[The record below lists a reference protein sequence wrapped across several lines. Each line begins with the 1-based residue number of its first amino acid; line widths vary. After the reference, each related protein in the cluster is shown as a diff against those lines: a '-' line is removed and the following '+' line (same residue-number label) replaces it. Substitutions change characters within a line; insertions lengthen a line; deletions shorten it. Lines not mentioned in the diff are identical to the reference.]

1 MIYGENSQSIR
12 YIMGGLADQ
21 VQWMKLI
28 RNDDKAYSKLI
39 DYLVP
44 KWGPENPLF
53 PNDVEIE
60 TVAFYAG
67 ELNEKPAT
75 VNKWFRQI
83 YNDIFDLNEKHPE
96 LFATPE
102 EHLCSFIYNSKH
114 DKSGFWFNL
123 GVRSV
128 PRVGDCFSFYF
139 ARAVTDTYDFVV
151 KDVTHRSQN
160 GRMEIEIELA
170 DRYYGA
176 NSYRNLLIE
185 KARFLRLISI
195 EDLYDSD
202 YHLNDKLL
210 KIFKSDRFS
219 MI

>member
-1 MIYGENSQSIR
+1 
-12 YIMGGLADQ
+12 MGGLADQ

-28 RNDDKAYSKLI
+28 RDEDKAYTRLI
-39 DYLVP
+39 DYLVT
-44 KWGPENPLF
+44 KWEPENILF
-53 PNDVEIE
+53 PNDIEIE
-60 TVAFYAG
+60 TVAYCAG
-67 ELNEKPAT
+67 ELNEKSAT

-83 YNDIFDLNEKHPE
+83 YNDIFDLNERHPE

-102 EHLCSFIYNSKH
+102 EHLCSFIYNSKQ

-123 GVRSV
+123 GVKSI

-160 GRMEIEIELA
+160 GRVEIEIELV
-170 DRYYGA
+170 DRLHNA
-176 NSYRNLLIE
+176 NSYRKLLID

-195 EDLYDSD
+195 EDLYDSE
-202 YHLNDKLL
+202 YHLDDKLMN
-210 KIFKSDRFS
+210 IFKSDRFS

>member
-1 MIYGENSQSIR
+1 
-12 YIMGGLADQ
+12 MGGLADQ

-28 RNDDKAYSKLI
+28 RDEDKAYTRLI

-44 KWGPENPLF
+44 KWEPEIILF
-53 PNDVEIE
+53 PNDIEIE
-60 TVAFYAG
+60 TVAYYAG
-67 ELNEKPAT
+67 ELNEKSAT

-83 YNDIFDLNEKHPE
+83 YNDIFDLNERHPE

-102 EHLCSFIYNSKH
+102 EHLCSFIYNSKQ

-123 GVRSV
+123 GVKSI

-160 GRMEIEIELA
+160 GRVEIEIELV
-170 DRYYGA
+170 DRLHNA
-176 NSYRNLLIE
+176 NSYRKLLID

-195 EDLYDSD
+195 EDLYDSE
-202 YHLNDKLL
+202 YHLDDKLMN
-210 KIFKSDRFS
+210 IFKSDRFS

>member
-1 MIYGENSQSIR
+1 MIYGENTQSIR
-12 YIMGGLADQ
+12 HIMGGLADQ

-28 RNDDKAYSKLI
+28 RDVDKAYTRLI

-44 KWGPENPLF
+44 KWEPENILF
-53 PNDVEIE
+53 PNDIEIE
-60 TVAFYAG
+60 TVAYYAG
-67 ELNEKPAT
+67 ELNEKSAT

-83 YNDIFDLNEKHPE
+83 YNDIFDLNERHPE

-102 EHLCSFIYNSKH
+102 EHLCSFIYNSKQ

-123 GVRSV
+123 GVKSV

-160 GRMEIEIELA
+160 GRVEIEIELV
-170 DRYYGA
+170 DRLHNA
-176 NSYRNLLIE
+176 NSYRKLLID

-195 EDLYDSD
+195 EDLYDSE
-202 YHLNDKLL
+202 YHLDDKLMN
-210 KIFKSDRFS
+210 IIKSDRFS

>member
-1 MIYGENSQSIR
+1 MIYGENTQSIR
-12 YIMGGLADQ
+12 HIMGGLADQ

-28 RNDDKAYSKLI
+28 RDEDKAYTRLI

-44 KWGPENPLF
+44 KWEPENILF
-53 PNDVEIE
+53 PNDIEI
-60 TVAFYAG
+60 
-67 ELNEKPAT
+67 
-75 VNKWFRQI
+75 
-83 YNDIFDLNEKHPE
+83 E
-96 LFATPE
+96 LFASPE
-102 EHLCSFIYNSKH
+102 EHLCSFIYNSKQ

-123 GVRSV
+123 GVKSV

-160 GRMEIEIELA
+160 GRVEIEIELV
-170 DRYYGA
+170 DRLHNA
-176 NSYRNLLIE
+176 NSYRKLLID

-195 EDLYDSD
+195 EDLYDSE
-202 YHLNDKLL
+202 YHLDDKLMN
-210 KIFKSDRFS
+210 IFKSDRFS

>member
-1 MIYGENSQSIR
+1 MIYGENTQSIR
-12 YIMGGLADQ
+12 HIMGGLADQ

-28 RNDDKAYSKLI
+28 RDEDKAYTRLI

-44 KWGPENPLF
+44 KWEPENTLF
-53 PNDVEIE
+53 PNDIEIE
-60 TVAFYAG
+60 TVAYYAG
-67 ELNEKPAT
+67 ELNEKSAT

-83 YNDIFDLNEKHPE
+83 YNDIFDLNERHPE

-102 EHLCSFIYNSKH
+102 EHLCSFIYNSKQ

-123 GVRSV
+123 GVKSV

-160 GRMEIEIELA
+160 GRVEIEIELV
-170 DRYYGA
+170 DRLHNA
-176 NSYRNLLIE
+176 NSYRKLLID

-195 EDLYDSD
+195 EDLYDSE
-202 YHLNDKLL
+202 YHLDDKLMNIL
-210 KIFKSDRFS
+210 QSDRFS